1 MYFPRESGDPGWSKI
16 PTCPMGRSARMIRRI
31 MGANV
36 RQTTNWLMTSAK
48 DGKPPSA
55 KIQENEI
62 AILFRV
68 LSYRWVET

>member
-1 MYFPRESGDPGWSKI
+1 
-16 PTCPMGRSARMIRRI
+16 MIRRI

-55 KIQENEI
+55 KIQENET

-68 LSYRWVET
+68 LSTYRTVGLNDCPDRQTD